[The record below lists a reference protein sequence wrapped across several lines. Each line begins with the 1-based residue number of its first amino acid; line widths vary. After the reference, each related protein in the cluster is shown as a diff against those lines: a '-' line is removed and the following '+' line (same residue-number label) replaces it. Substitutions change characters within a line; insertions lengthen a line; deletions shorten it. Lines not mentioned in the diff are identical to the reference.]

1 MSFLKAEWRKL
12 ILANYEIDPSVLE
25 PYLPYGTELD
35 AWQSKHYVSLV
46 GFMFKNVRM
55 LGLKIPFHIN
65 FEEANLRFYVKH
77 QTETGEWKRGVVFI
91 KEIVPKPAL
100 SLVANT
106 LYKEHYETRMMR
118 HIWEKQ
124 GTELKVEYAW
134 RLGGEW
140 QRLGVNAKATSQ
152 AILPDSKAFFITEH
166 YWGYTKIGP
175 QKTYEY
181 QVTHPSWEQYEVLDY
196 DIQVDFSKNYGADF
210 ALLNNSQPAS
220 VQLAEG
226 SAITVE
232 RKREL

>member
-12 ILANYEIDPSVLE
+12 ILANYEIESSVLE

-35 AWQSKHYVSLV
+35 TWQGKHYVSLV

-55 LGLKIPFHIN
+55 LGLRIPFHVN

-106 LYKEHYETRMMR
+106 LYREHYETRIMR

-134 RLGGEW
+134 RLDGEW
-140 QRLGVNAKATSQ
+140 QRLGVNAKARSQ

-196 DIQVDFSKNYGADF
+196 DIQVDFSKNYGSNF
-210 ALLNNSQPAS
+210 ALLNDRQPAS

-232 RKREL
+232 RKQEL